1 MTGLGARVRVF
12 TVAIALGAITLLV
25 GGFIH
30 ASAGERVAVADG
42 SAAKASTCP
51 VSRVEA
57 EPVSGRRSFSFGN
70 AHVAVSLPRDATFR
84 AIPDGSPRGGH
95 AFVQRDGW
103 IRTKLGWWSDRGQ
116 PRVIGRRLDRAA
128 PPLRADL
135 GPLSWDPGG
144 RFYPSLLYFS
154 STGCWRI
161 TATVRGARL
170 DAVVR
175 VVRQ

>member
-1 MTGLGARVRVF
+1 MIGHGRRSYAFIVAAAAAALLFGAVS
-12 TVAIALGAITLLV
+12 TLSWGAEDIAVT
-25 GGFIH
+25 
-30 ASAGERVAVADG
+30 EP
-42 SAAKASTCP
+42 SAATAAACR
-51 VSRVEA
+51 VSRVA
-57 EPVSGRRSFSFGN
+57 ARPVPGRPSFNLGN

-116 PRVIGRRLDRAA
+116 PRVTGRRLDGVA
-128 PPLRADL
+128 PPLRADV
-135 GPLSWDPGG
+135 GPLSWASSGS
-144 RFYPSLLYFS
+144 FYPSLLYFS

-170 DAVVR
+170 DTVVR
-175 VVRQ
+175 VVKQ